1 MSSEIEYSDTN
12 TESISSYSSNS
23 YIQVRTRSTRR
34 LYLVFIAVFSLCCI
48 GTILSIP
55 AMLPKITNEDHITV
69 PTTEVTS
76 TTVFTN
82 AASQNPTVFYESTT
96 VGFTS
101 YSPNNISPVDTTLET
116 QSRSQ
121 TTDNIVTSAYYSTTA
136 SKDKH
141 TTESAELILTSTL
154 ISSSRATS
162 ELVSEYIKTTQMVT
176 QTTFLST
183 LEPST
188 TTFCSLTTSSEDSL
202 VTTLAPIIT
211 TLNSLTTS
219 SEDPSSSIE
228 STSLRPIETT
238 FEAEHTTFMST
249 LAIPSATQSLPTA
262 TTLSS
267 VIEITSPSLTTQLL
281 EISTSPDKSL
291 QPGDYYIETES
302 NTNLS
307 RWLGTYKWP
316 CWIGHKSYECVG
328 QNNEKREIFSVK
340 KQDGF
345 YVINVKEND
354 LLRKDIEYWTAVSNQ
369 NFVILDNDDEGA
381 TRWIIDFLEGSDGFY
396 ILQNSRPSAE
406 LNIYASVDENSI
418 MTLVNLNGKPND
430 SQKFKFTTV

>member
-162 ELVSEYIKTTQMVT
+162 ELVSEYIKTRVQNR
-176 QTTFLST
+176 
-183 LEPST
+183 
-188 TTFCSLTTSSEDSL
+188 L
-202 VTTLAPIIT
+202 VEFRL
-211 TLNSLTTS
+211 
-219 SEDPSSSIE
+219 
-228 STSLRPIETT
+228 
-238 FEAEHTTFMST
+238 
-249 LAIPSATQSLPTA
+249 
-262 TTLSS
+262 
-267 VIEITSPSLTTQLL
+267 
-281 EISTSPDKSL
+281 KS
-291 QPGDYYIETES
+291 
-302 NTNLS
+302 
-307 RWLGTYKWP
+307 
-316 CWIGHKSYECVG
+316 
-328 QNNEKREIFSVK
+328 
-340 KQDGF
+340 
-345 YVINVKEND
+345 
-354 LLRKDIEYWTAVSNQ
+354 
-369 NFVILDNDDEGA
+369 
-381 TRWIIDFLEGSDGFY
+381 
-396 ILQNSRPSAE
+396 
-406 LNIYASVDENSI
+406 
-418 MTLVNLNGKPND
+418 
-430 SQKFKFTTV
+430 

>member
-369 NFVILDNDDEGA
+369 NFVILDNDDEVICG
-381 TRWIIDFLEGSDGFY
+381 
-396 ILQNSRPSAE
+396 QNSV
-406 LNIYASVDENSI
+406 SV
-418 MTLVNLNGKPND
+418 PNYD
-430 SQKFKFTTV
+430 RIQMRL

>member
-307 RWLGTYKWP
+307 RWL
-316 CWIGHKSYECVG
+316 
-328 QNNEKREIFSVK
+328 VK

-369 NFVILDNDDEGA
+369 NFVILDNDDEVICGQNSSLR
-381 TRWIIDFLEGSDGFY
+381 RWIISLGS
-396 ILQNSRPSAE
+396 A
-406 LNIYASVDENSI
+406 
-418 MTLVNLNGKPND
+418 
-430 SQKFKFTTV
+430 

>member
-1 MSSEIEYSDTN
+1 
-12 TESISSYSSNS
+12 
-23 YIQVRTRSTRR
+23 
-34 LYLVFIAVFSLCCI
+34 
-48 GTILSIP
+48 
-55 AMLPKITNEDHITV
+55 
-69 PTTEVTS
+69 
-76 TTVFTN
+76 
-82 AASQNPTVFYESTT
+82 
-96 VGFTS
+96 
-101 YSPNNISPVDTTLET
+101 
-116 QSRSQ
+116 
-121 TTDNIVTSAYYSTTA
+121 
-136 SKDKH
+136 
-141 TTESAELILTSTL
+141 
-154 ISSSRATS
+154 
-162 ELVSEYIKTTQMVT
+162 
-176 QTTFLST
+176 
-183 LEPST
+183 
-188 TTFCSLTTSSEDSL
+188 
-202 VTTLAPIIT
+202 
-211 TLNSLTTS
+211 
-219 SEDPSSSIE
+219 
-228 STSLRPIETT
+228 
-238 FEAEHTTFMST
+238 MST